1 MSINPSYYNAEMKLD
16 YKNLEEI
23 LVVALVNAAVAD
35 NSSKKWMEG
44 VDKLLLAYEM
54 DKDNNIDYLYFAASG
69 AVNAE
74 NFDLALEYYL
84 QLKEK
89 NYTGIKDEYF
99 ITNVESGVEEK
110 VTETEYK
117 IYQSSK
123 SI

>member
-1 MSINPSYYNAEMKLD
+1 
-16 YKNLEEI
+16 
-23 LVVALVNAAVAD
+23 
-35 NSSKKWMEG
+35 MEG

-89 NYTGIKDEYF
+89 RIFYY
-99 ITNVESGVEEK
+99 
-110 VTETEYK
+110 
-117 IYQSSK
+117 
-123 SI
+123 